1 MILTCSDRR
10 LVRYALRLKL
20 SVGADPEIVRKS
32 QIARFKDPAL
42 VDEIISIDQEW
53 RKSKMIPLT
62 WYIVAFQVDNLKK
75 EHNELSKQIGQKIKE
90 SKGAEKCEVSEL
102 RVE

>member
-1 MILTCSDRR
+1 
-10 LVRYALRLKL
+10 LKL

-53 RKSKMIPLT
+53 RKSKMIPPSPG
-62 WYIVAFQVDNLKK
+62 I
-75 EHNELSKQIGQKIKE
+75 
-90 SKGAEKCEVSEL
+90 
-102 RVE
+102 